1 MKRSKLLILLAFLVI
16 CSCREQRPQQPV
28 QGQSDRQVRE
38 SLEKAN
44 RYLINDEEEEID
56 NYVRRHQLDLVETG
70 TGLRY
75 QIVEEGKGKP
85 VQPGQTV
92 TLDYVLYDITGDV
105 VYSSENDGLMRFV
118 VGKSEVPSGLDE
130 AVRLF
135 HEGDR
140 AWVIVPSH
148 LGYGLL
154 GDQKNVPSR
163 MKRTPRMPVTVKMSL
178 RTTTKNSIGRSSS
191 RT

>member
-1 MKRSKLLILLAFLVI
+1 ML
-16 CSCREQRPQQPV
+16 CSCQEPQPRPV

-44 RYLINDEEEEID
+44 RYLVNDEEEEID
-56 NYVRRHQLDLVETG
+56 NYVRRHQLELVATG

-75 QIVEEGKGKP
+75 QIVGTGNGKA
-85 VQPGQTV
+85 VQPGMTV
-92 TLDYVLYDITGDV
+92 TLDYVLYDLAGDV
-105 VYSSENDGLMRFV
+105 VYHSETEGPMRFV
-118 VGKSEVPSGLDE
+118 VGRSEIPSGLDE

-140 AWVIVPSH
+140 AWVIIPSH

-154 GDQKNVPSR
+154 GDQKSIPSR
-163 MKRTPRMPVTVKMSL
+163 ATLIYDLSVK
-178 RTTTKNSIGRSSS
+178 KVE
-191 RT
+191 